1 MKKQSLLRELK
12 SQIINFFH
20 SYGLKDDLFSIPK
33 HLKNMGTKIGLIS
46 LVCTIMSLAF
56 SFLLRATNLAIEGR
70 FILLGIILFM
80 LYQGERVLRDAV
92 WIFQDSEDKRFD
104 EMFSNEIMLRGATII
119 TSVSQKVLK
128 YDFNNKLY
136 QTLDNESIINTIK
149 NYLSSLWKLEIWHK
163 FDILQFVSICIMLIA
178 AIVTNRVIPQFI
190 YIPLI
195 VCFVLIS
202 FLSSAYIDLHREVFF
217 SKQKKY
223 DNEESVVFND
233 LLRVPLIVEKD
244 LDMRVSK
251 LKDTVKNNNNN
262 ILKFSKKLNTSRL
275 IISSLEL
282 FSQYGII
289 IFYLL
294 QVNWNTINLGT
305 IAEITATL
313 AILKTALSY
322 TSRLSYTLN
331 DHNEKTQALKKE
343 EEDMKLILDVYYQ
356 ECNKKSS
363 KQKVVENIHIKP
375 FSMKYLEESENDKP
389 FTLVSEKEI
398 NINQGEIA
406 ILLGPSGSGKST
418 FMKLITERIRVEKSV
433 EIPSTSRFLYYDEKL
448 RFGSLSIFE
457 ELFAGTNPDLSKMQD
472 ILENLH
478 LWAEISSNC
487 FNVWQWMKEKKF
499 NNSLS
504 NGQKQRLILAK
515 MLYFLNSDI
524 DVLVLDECTSGL
536 DDISETDSAD
546 ADRILEYIIRYS
558 NKDKNRIVI
567 LATHQNINKLKS
579 RLGKEYCIK
588 NFLFVQKEDFN
599 TIYQI

>member
-1 MKKQSLLRELK
+1 
-12 SQIINFFH
+12 
-20 SYGLKDDLFSIPK
+20 
-33 HLKNMGTKIGLIS
+33 
-46 LVCTIMSLAF
+46 
-56 SFLLRATNLAIEGR
+56 
-70 FILLGIILFM
+70 
-80 LYQGERVLRDAV
+80 
-92 WIFQDSEDKRFD
+92 
-104 EMFSNEIMLRGATII
+104 
-119 TSVSQKVLK
+119 
-128 YDFNNKLY
+128 
-136 QTLDNESIINTIK
+136 
-149 NYLSSLWKLEIWHK
+149 
-163 FDILQFVSICIMLIA
+163 
-178 AIVTNRVIPQFI
+178 
-190 YIPLI
+190 
-195 VCFVLIS
+195 
-202 FLSSAYIDLHREVFF
+202 
-217 SKQKKY
+217 
-223 DNEESVVFND
+223 
-233 LLRVPLIVEKD
+233 
-244 LDMRVSK
+244 
-251 LKDTVKNNNNN
+251 
-262 ILKFSKKLNTSRL
+262 
-275 IISSLEL
+275 
-282 FSQYGII
+282 
-289 IFYLL
+289 
-294 QVNWNTINLGT
+294 
-305 IAEITATL
+305 
-313 AILKTALSY
+313 
-322 TSRLSYTLN
+322 
-331 DHNEKTQALKKE
+331 
-343 EEDMKLILDVYYQ
+343 
-356 ECNKKSS
+356 
-363 KQKVVENIHIKP
+363 
-375 FSMKYLEESENDKP
+375 MKYLEESENDKP

-457 ELFAGTNPDLSKMQD
+457 ELFAGELNPDLIKMQD

-515 MLYFLNSDI
+515 MLYFLNLDI

-567 LATHQNINKLKS
+567 LATHQNIDRLKS